1 MVLSVGMDVSSPLI
15 SAPDST
21 DNPSQLMLLG
31 LMSMRNEVVYI
42 QFHPVA
48 YMVKL
53 NIEMSMASLI
63 TKIALNSVE
72 ARNNEFMVDNSSSRN
87 HSQSQSHFQA
97 SCARSHHAIGL
108 QPGVN
113 ASAVS
118 KMRGEVDRED
128 FEGIRTLK
136 EVGVTVEDVKV
147 PWVTWRKS
155 ESDSRVDDA
164 FALKQSK
171 AGSEDELPLAPEVLK
186 KQHVE
191 WKN

>member
-1 MVLSVGMDVSSPLI
+1 MLI
-15 SAPDST
+15 C
-21 DNPSQLMLLG
+21 
-31 LMSMRNEVVYI
+31 LMSLKNQVVYI

-63 TKIALNSVE
+63 TKIARNSIE
-72 ARNNEFMVDNSSSRN
+72 ARNNEFMVQSSSHN
-87 HSQSQSHFQA
+87 HSHFHTHTSQA
-97 SCARSHHAIGL
+97 NAAIGL

-118 KMRGEVDRED
+118 KMRGGEERQS

-136 EVGVTVEDVKV
+136 EVDVVVESVRM
-147 PWVTWRKS
+147 PGETTWRKS
-155 ESDSRVDDA
+155 ESDSGVDDG
-164 FALKQSK
+164 FERKQTSK
-171 AGSEDELPLAPEVLK
+171 MGSEDELPLAPEVPK
-186 KQHVE
+186 KVVE